1 LFLRSIINKTDKST
15 FFPLVERPAQLE
27 ARMKDQAS
35 KLPPSIKDIIRKSE
49 PGGGLLYELHSLGG
63 GDKHRLTCSFVRQAI
78 SAPAFMKAG
87 PGWIGQAS
95 VRTNGTPSITTYDT
109 Q

>member
-35 KLPPSIKDIIRKSE
+35 KDIIRKSE